1 RCIINTKEHLHF
13 HLYMRNADSPTL
25 KQYSTSA
32 SGVGKGY
39 SHGWCSAVATRPE
52 AGWRSGVGKG
62 YSHGWCAAVATRPEA
77 EWRRQQHPWEYPLP
91 TPLALVLYCLS
102 ITHGETS

>member
-1 RCIINTKEHLHF
+1 MVTFEPPHLCTKVFFQTHHSALESHLLDNSIGVGMGLLSCPGRELF
-13 HLYMRNADSPTL
+13 

-39 SHGWCSAVATRPE
+39 SHGWCSAVATRL
-52 AGWRSGVGKG
+52 
-62 YSHGWCAAVATRPEA
+62 EA

-91 TPLALVLYCLS
+91 TPLALVLYCFYKTIL
-102 ITHGETS
+102 